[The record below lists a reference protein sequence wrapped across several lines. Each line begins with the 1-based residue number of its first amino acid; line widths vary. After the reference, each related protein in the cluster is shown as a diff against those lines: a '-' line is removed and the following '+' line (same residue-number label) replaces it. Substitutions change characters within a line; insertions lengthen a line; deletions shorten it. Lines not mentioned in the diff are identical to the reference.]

1 MGVAVIGER
10 LSAGFADICGQLAA
24 GAFATVGVPPGAFA
38 LRAAELPGTGSGLFG
53 YDLATVPAE
62 RGIADKCIGAETV
75 AKTV

>member
-1 MGVAVIGER
+1 MGVSVIGER

-24 GAFATVGVPPGAFA
+24 GTVVSVGIPPGAFA

-53 YDLATVPAE
+53 DNLATVPAE
-62 RGIADKCIGAETV
+62 YGVADKGIGAETV